1 MEASMNRN
9 LRVIL
14 FCLGWFTVAVPLAG
28 ADEFTD
34 QKISQL
40 EAKVSAMEQYI
51 EDLAP
56 RLNNFSKDLYDTVDQ
71 RMRFSSDKV
80 VVLNP
85 ISKKFVKIE
94 TNGGDFL
101 IAVENMSKIRNG
113 YRLTFRIGNP
123 SVATISNIK
132 LRLLWGKRWD
142 PKNVRPTYE
151 DWRKSLV
158 GAEYTFNGTM
168 APNAWTQVSV
178 DATPANI
185 RQFDHLECEMTVGAV
200 ELMSVQQ

>member
-1 MEASMNRN
+1 MT
-9 LRVIL
+9 RVFRVTL
-14 FCLGWFTVAVPLAG
+14 LCFGLGIAMAPVIG

-34 QKISQL
+34 QKIAQL
-40 EAKVSAMEQYI
+40 EAKIAAMEQYM

-56 RLNNFSKDLYDTVDQ
+56 RLNNFSKDLYDTIDQ

-85 ISKKFVKIE
+85 ISKKFMKIE
-94 TNGGDFL
+94 TNAGDFL

-123 SVATISNIK
+123 GTATISDIK
-132 LRLLWGKRWD
+132 LRLLWGRRWD

-158 GAEYTFNGTM
+158 GAEYTFNGTLT
-168 APNAWTQVSV
+168 PNAWTQVSI

-200 ELMSVQQ
+200 ELMSQE

>member
-1 MEASMNRN
+1 MKRM
-9 LRVIL
+9 LL
-14 FCLGWFTVAVPLAG
+14 LTLLCFGMPAVVTSVVG

-34 QKISQL
+34 QKIAQL
-40 EAKVSAMEQYI
+40 EAKVAALEEYM

-85 ISKKFVKIE
+85 ISKKFAKIE
-94 TNGGDFL
+94 TNAGDFL

-123 SVATISNIK
+123 STATFSNIK
-132 LRLLWGKRWD
+132 LRLLWGRRWD

-158 GAEYTFNGTM
+158 GAEFTFNGTLT
-168 APNAWTQVSV
+168 PNAWTQVSV

-185 RQFDHLECEMTVGAV
+185 RQFDHLECEMTIGSV
-200 ELMSVQQ
+200 ELMSQQ

>member
-1 MEASMNRN
+1 MKRIFFTA
-9 LRVIL
+9 VFCVFFIL
-14 FCLGWFTVAVPLAG
+14 GLTVLIS
-28 ADEFTD
+28 ADEYTD
-34 QKISQL
+34 QKIAQI
-40 EAKVSAMEQYI
+40 EAKVAALEQYM

-85 ISKKFVKIE
+85 ISKKFAKIE
-94 TNGGDFL
+94 TNAGDFL
-101 IAVENMSKIRNG
+101 IAVENMTKIRNG

-123 SVATISNIK
+123 NAATFSNIK
-132 LRLLWGKRWD
+132 LKLLWGRRWN
-142 PKNVRPTYE
+142 PKNVKPTYE

-158 GAEYTFNGTM
+158 GAEYNFNGAL
-168 APNAWTQVSV
+168 APNRWTQVSV

-185 RQFDHLECEMTVGAV
+185 RQFDHLECELSIGAV
-200 ELMSVQQ
+200 ELLSDE

>member
-1 MEASMNRN
+1 MNRN